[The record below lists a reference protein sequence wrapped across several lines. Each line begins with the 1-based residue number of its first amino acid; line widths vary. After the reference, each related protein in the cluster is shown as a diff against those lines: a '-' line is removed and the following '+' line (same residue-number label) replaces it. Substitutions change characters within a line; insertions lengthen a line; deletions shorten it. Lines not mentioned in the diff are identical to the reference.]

1 MKLLIEQNEQDIEC
15 LVENTSQGRN
25 YYLEG
30 RWATANE
37 ANKNGRVYPGLVM
50 EGALRKYHE
59 NYISQKRALGELNHP
74 AGPTI
79 NLDRASH
86 IIENLKMDGNY
97 VTGRAK
103 VMNTPMG
110 IIAKNLIDEGVKLGV
125 STRGLGSLVSKNG
138 LNEVQ
143 SDFFISAIDLVSDP
157 SGPGCFVSSSLNES
171 IDYQLLEDGR
181 IIELVVDS
189 VKKRIDEKK
198 ALKAFAQLM
207 LEHSKKYQN

>member
-1 MKLLIEQNEQDIEC
+1 MKLLIEQSEQDIEC
-15 LVENTSQGRN
+15 LVENTSQGKQ
-25 YYLEG
+25 YFLEG

-37 ANKNGRVYPGLVM
+37 ANKNGRIYPSRVM
-50 EGALRKYHE
+50 EGALQKYNETH
-59 NYISQKRALGELNHP
+59 ITQRRALGELNHP
-74 AGPTI
+74 PGPTV

-86 IIENLKMDGNY
+86 IIENLKMEGNY
-97 VTGRAK
+97 VVGRAK

-110 IIAKNLIDEGVKLGV
+110 VIAKNLIDEGVKLGV

-143 SDFFISAIDLVSDP
+143 GDFFISAIDLVSDP
-157 SGPGCFVSSSLNES
+157 SGPGCFPAGVIAES

-189 VKKRIDEKK
+189 AKKRIDEKK
-198 ALKAFAQLM
+198 AMRAFAQLM